1 MLSVQLKLQL
11 KLHFTSKGIFIK
23 SLLIF
28 KYLTQEELFD
38 IQKTIC
44 VTDVTRS
51 ELDIISLSICTL
63 LCVSDADCHSLTY
76 YRHSE
81 QCDISYTD
89 STAACTLSEDEGT
102 ILRFKKREFHLPFH
116 TKSTG

>member
-1 MLSVQLKLQL
+1 MQLKLQL
-11 KLHFTSKGIFIK
+11 NLHFISKGIFIK
-23 SLLIF
+23 SLLYL
-28 KYLTQEELFD
+28 KYLTQGELFD

-51 ELDIISLSICTL
+51 ELDVISLSICTL

-76 YRHSE
+76 YKHSA
-81 QCDISYTD
+81 QCDMSNID
-89 STAACTLSEDEGT
+89 STATCTLSEDEGT
-102 ILRFKKREFHLPFH
+102 ILRFKKREFHLLFH

>member
-1 MLSVQLKLQL
+1 MQLKLQL
-11 KLHFTSKGIFIK
+11 KLHFISKGIFIK

-28 KYLTQEELFD
+28 KYLIQEELFD
-38 IQKTIC
+38 IEKTIC

-51 ELDIISLSICTL
+51 ELDVISLSVCTL

-76 YRHSE
+76 YKYSA
-81 QCDISYTD
+81 QCDISYTH
-89 STAACTLSEDEGT
+89 STAACTLSESEGT
-102 ILRFKKREFHLPFH
+102 ILRFKKRKFHLLFH